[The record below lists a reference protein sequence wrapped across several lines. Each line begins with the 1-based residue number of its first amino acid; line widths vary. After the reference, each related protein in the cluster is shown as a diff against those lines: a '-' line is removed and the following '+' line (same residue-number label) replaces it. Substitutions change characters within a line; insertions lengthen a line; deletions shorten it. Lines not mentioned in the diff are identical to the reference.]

1 MRRAVFFGV
10 ILTITGMMMGTA
22 QAKESR
28 AIFAGG
34 CFWCMQPVFDATT
47 GVSKTTVGYTGGT
60 LANPT
65 YEQVSEGDTG
75 HSEAIEVVYDDSK
88 VSYETL
94 VTLFFENIDPFDSK
108 GQFADKGEHYKTVVF
123 ANGPEQRETATKVMA
138 AVQAKF
144 PDKPLATTLRDASV
158 FYPAEEYHQGY
169 YQKNT
174 MRYNLYKH
182 GSGRVTRLKEIW
194 GDK

>member
-1 MRRAVFFGV
+1 MD
-10 ILTITGMMMGTA
+10 TA

-34 CFWCMQPVFDATT
+34 CFWCMQPVFDATA
-47 GVSKTTVGYTGGT
+47 GVSKTTVGYTGGS
-60 LANPT
+60 LVNPT

-75 HSEAIEVVYDDSK
+75 HSEAIEIVFDDSK

-94 VTLFFENIDPFDSK
+94 VTLFFENIDPFDTK

-123 ANGPEQRETATKVMA
+123 TDGPEQRKVAEKAMA
-138 AVQAKF
+138 AMQGKF
-144 PDKPLATTLRDASV
+144 PDKKLATTLRDAAT